1 MGVVGQYFI
10 ARLFHAL
17 MEINFGSISFLL
29 LSVTQVKTEG
39 SSKKMLLQEV
49 IKKIKTQMETF
60 ILFSKKMANSSRLDR
75 NMFML

>member
-1 MGVVGQYFI
+1 
-10 ARLFHAL
+10 
-17 MEINFGSISFLL
+17 MEINFGSISFSL

-60 ILFSKKMANSSRLDR
+60 ILFSTKMANSSRLDK

>member
-1 MGVVGQYFI
+1 
-10 ARLFHAL
+10 